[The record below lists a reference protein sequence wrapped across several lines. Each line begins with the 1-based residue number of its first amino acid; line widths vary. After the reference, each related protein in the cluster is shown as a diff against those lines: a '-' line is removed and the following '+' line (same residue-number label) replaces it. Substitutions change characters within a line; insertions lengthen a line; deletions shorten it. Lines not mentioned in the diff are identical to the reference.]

1 MFVVK
6 QCGEAFNFCKVGILR
21 LLSFFLFSPSWVR
34 FLVFLA
40 FFKKIVYVLNIN
52 IFAFIEEASTKLDVL
67 INIVSKS
74 FSHSRIWLKCGRN
87 LCLRNRNSRS
97 DYFFPKTADER
108 YFYKKWLF
116 RYPQIFI
123 AYISIYLV
131 IFTCQSCWIVL
142 SVALSCCTTLVC
154 FCEALSPPFYV

>member
-1 MFVVK
+1 MIDVPRIAW
-6 QCGEAFNFCKVGILR
+6 CGEAFNFCKVVILR

-74 FSHSRIWLKCGRN
+74 FSHARIWLKCGRN

-97 DYFFPKTADER
+97 DYFFPKTADDR
-108 YFYKKWLF
+108 NG
-116 RYPQIFI
+116 
-123 AYISIYLV
+123 
-131 IFTCQSCWIVL
+131 IFTKSDYLDAHKYL
-142 SVALSCCTTLVC
+142 SHIFLYT
-154 FCEALSPPFYV
+154 

>member
-1 MFVVK
+1 MIDVPRIAWCRLQMFVVK
-6 QCGEAFNFCKVGILR
+6 QCGGAFNFWKVVILR

-74 FSHSRIWLKCGRN
+74 FSHARIWLKCRRN

-97 DYFFPKTADER
+97 DYFFPKTADDR
-108 YFYKKWLF
+108 NG
-116 RYPQIFI
+116 
-123 AYISIYLV
+123 
-131 IFTCQSCWIVL
+131 IFTKSDYLDAHKYL
-142 SVALSCCTTLVC
+142 SHIFL
-154 FCEALSPPFYV
+154 YI

>member
-1 MFVVK
+1 MIDVPRIAWCRLQMFVVN
-6 QCGEAFNFCKVGILR
+6 QCGEAFNFCKVVILR

-67 INIVSKS
+67 IKIVSKS
-74 FSHSRIWLKCGRN
+74 FSHARIWLKCGRN

-97 DYFFPKTADER
+97 DYFFPKTADDR
-108 YFYKKWLF
+108 NG
-116 RYPQIFI
+116 
-123 AYISIYLV
+123 
-131 IFTCQSCWIVL
+131 IFTKSDYLDAHKYL
-142 SVALSCCTTLVC
+142 SHIFL
-154 FCEALSPPFYV
+154 YI

>member
-1 MFVVK
+1 MIDVPRIAWGRFQMFVVK
-6 QCGEAFNFCKVGILR
+6 QCGEAFNFCKVVILR

-74 FSHSRIWLKCGRN
+74 FSHARIWLKCGRN

-97 DYFFPKTADER
+97 DYFFPKTADDR
-108 YFYKKWLF
+108 NG
-116 RYPQIFI
+116 
-123 AYISIYLV
+123 
-131 IFTCQSCWIVL
+131 IFTKSDYLDAHKYL
-142 SVALSCCTTLVC
+142 SHIFL
-154 FCEALSPPFYV
+154 YI